1 MSTHEEDDVPT
12 ELVRDVDLLC
22 LDAGNTVIFLDH
34 ERLAPRVVAAG
45 HHVLA
50 SELLRSIARRTS

>member
-1 MSTHEEDDVPT
+1 MTEAAAVPN

-34 ERLAPRVVAAG
+34 ERLAVLAREAG
-45 HHVLA
+45 HD
-50 SELLRSIARRTS
+50 EGPDRR